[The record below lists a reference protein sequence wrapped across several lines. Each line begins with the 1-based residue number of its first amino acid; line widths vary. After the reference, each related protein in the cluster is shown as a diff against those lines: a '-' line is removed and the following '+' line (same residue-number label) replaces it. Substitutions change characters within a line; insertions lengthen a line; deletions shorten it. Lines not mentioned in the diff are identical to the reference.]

1 MDEQTRHI
9 LKGHLVATKALS
21 SAMEK
26 AEKSNAEAHWR
37 YVGFRDYMQKYQYI
51 FTEVAKL
58 VEITAPIGIWDMA
71 NVKSSMDTVG
81 LVQTE
86 YYDAVYSNTLILS
99 AFLENEIGTKQD
111 EIRALSDF
119 FQVSL
124 RKVIFEEPRTERDV
138 QNAVEQLLVGRGLS
152 RGVDYEREKGRVKVS
167 IKETVPDFIVRRLSL
182 AVEVK
187 LSRDKNASRAI
198 VDEINADIQ
207 AYGKAYAAM
216 IFLVYDLGSIQDEG
230 EFKQGLVSSENNIH
244 VVVVKH

>member
-1 MDEQTRHI
+1 
-9 LKGHLVATKALS
+9 
-21 SAMEK
+21 
-26 AEKSNAEAHWR
+26 
-37 YVGFRDYMQKYQYI
+37 
-51 FTEVAKL
+51 
-58 VEITAPIGIWDMA
+58 
-71 NVKSSMDTVG
+71 
-81 LVQTE
+81 
-86 YYDAVYSNTLILS
+86 
-99 AFLENEIGTKQD
+99 
-111 EIRALSDF
+111 
-119 FQVSL
+119 VSL